1 MPTEDWVEELHD
13 YVVSTMCAASS
24 SFNKEP
30 AKDYVV
36 PYKKDTHN
44 MSKKGESPPLD
55 HLMTDESVHDV
66 IQNYILD
73 EEDDIND
80 SSTYD
85 TLKKKGGDE
94 FLNKFYSRK
103 PISGKYCTYAIENL
117 GFPSNKKKKE

>member
-1 MPTEDWVEELHD
+1 
-13 YVVSTMCAASS
+13 MCAASS
-24 SFNKEP
+24 SIIKEP

-36 PYKKDTHN
+36 PYKMETHN

-80 SSTYD
+80 TGTYN
-85 TLKKKGGDE
+85 TLKNKGGDE

-103 PISGKYCTYAIENL
+103 AISGKYCTYAIQNL